1 MVTRIM
7 DETVLFYGGSLD
19 QHIEETMTM
28 VKESV
33 DSMQRDKFRELS
45 DEDICNEL
53 LEIWKISFPEI
64 DKGGVELVEDKEIK
78 VDVSDDRSYDIPN
91 RNKPFYNPG
100 HSYTF
105 SIPFSG
111 DRKYFYLRGQ
121 SGPMNHP
128 LGTLQQNEIHITIE
142 TSDTDAT
149 NVKNTFDDQLK
160 SINAFL
166 PSIQQRIK
174 DYNENLPSAI
184 SRFISLRR
192 ERLEKVENT
201 VKSMGVPIRR
211 KDKAPIPFK
220 IPESKKKIRIKKIA
234 KSKSMVVAER
244 SLSMEDFDSI
254 LSDIEGMAQIFE
266 QDPSAFNTMGEEA
279 LRWLFLIPL
288 NIQYDSVTGE
298 TFHFGGK
305 TDILIKADGKNV
317 FIAECKIWDGPKSL
331 AEAID
336 QLLSYSSW
344 RDTKLAILV
353 FNRNKI
359 FSKVI
364 EKVKET
370 IPNHKCFV
378 GELNSKGE
386 THFRFTFHNP
396 NDKDRLV
403 NLAVLIFDVP
413 T

>member
-1 MVTRIM
+1 
-7 DETVLFYGGSLD
+7 
-19 QHIEETMTM
+19 
-28 VKESV
+28 
-33 DSMQRDKFRELS
+33 
-45 DEDICNEL
+45 
-53 LEIWKISFPEI
+53 
-64 DKGGVELVEDKEIK
+64 
-78 VDVSDDRSYDIPN
+78 
-91 RNKPFYNPG
+91 
-100 HSYTF
+100 
-105 SIPFSG
+105 
-111 DRKYFYLRGQ
+111 
-121 SGPMNHP
+121 
-128 LGTLQQNEIHITIE
+128 
-142 TSDTDAT
+142 
-149 NVKNTFDDQLK
+149 
-160 SINAFL
+160 
-166 PSIQQRIK
+166 
-174 DYNENLPSAI
+174 
-184 SRFISLRR
+184 
-192 ERLEKVENT
+192 
-201 VKSMGVPIRR
+201 
-211 KDKAPIPFK
+211 
-220 IPESKKKIRIKKIA
+220 
-234 KSKSMVVAER
+234 MVVAER